1 MDPKT
6 PTHPDTPFIYIYEEE
21 MGVFW
26 RLWIYNLLN
35 IGIMI
40 IPPLLFAS
48 SPRTKVQ
55 GMVNYSLM
63 PIYKYH
69 PRDFQTI
76 NCYSYK

>member
-6 PTHPDTPFIYIYEEE
+6 HTHPDTPFISIYEEE

-26 RLWIYNLLN
+26 GALDIQFVY

-55 GMVNYSLM
+55 GIVNYSLM

-69 PRDFQTI
+69 PKPETLPT
-76 NCYSYK
+76 Y